1 VKKRSK
7 QTTNQNTTATMTPT
21 NPQWVTDS
29 VQGLGGKI
37 TDTFKNLDPYSLV
50 PGADPLQTQ
59 AATSAAGLTTS
70 PNYGQATDILG
81 RVAGAGP
88 STVQAGDIQGGI
100 AGFMNPYMKDVV
112 DTSLADYNQGAG
124 YTRAENKLALA
135 GDTTFGG
142 SGGAIQ
148 TMLSNDALDRG
159 RGTLAAGLRSGAYD
173 RAASLAAQQA
183 NMNQQASLAS
193 GQFNE
198 QALSRQGDAA
208 TGMANIAGAQGTDTR
223 ANIGTQADV
232 GAILRQIEAARRGA
246 PVTAL
251 GAESSLIGG
260 LPLDLFKGQNATGSL
275 SGTDVKTTSGA
286 DLGDWLK
293 MLAAGGLAVGTGG
306 LGLLAPGAAASTT
319 AGMGAVVSDRRMKT
333 DIKKVGR
340 LDDGLAVYK
349 YRYKAGGPQH
359 IGVMAQEVQKVKPE
373 AVRNYGGT
381 LAVDYGKL

>member
-1 VKKRSK
+1 
-7 QTTNQNTTATMTPT
+7 
-21 NPQWVTDS
+21 
-29 VQGLGGKI
+29 
-37 TDTFKNLDPYSLV
+37 
-50 PGADPLQTQ
+50 
-59 AATSAAGLTTS
+59 
-70 PNYGQATDILG
+70 
-81 RVAGAGP
+81 
-88 STVQAGDIQGGI
+88 
-100 AGFMNPYMKDVV
+100 
-112 DTSLADYNQGAG
+112 
-124 YTRAENKLALA
+124 
-135 GDTTFGG
+135 
-142 SGGAIQ
+142 
-148 TMLSNDALDRG
+148 MLSNDALDRG

-306 LGLLAPGAAASTT
+306 LALGGLGLLAPGAAASTT

>member
-1 VKKRSK
+1 VKKSK
-7 QTTNQNTTATMTPT
+7 TKTTQNTTSTMTPT

-29 VQGLGGKI
+29 VQGLGGRI
-37 TDTFKNLDPYSLV
+37 TDTFKGLDPYSLV
-50 PGADPLQTQ
+50 PGADPLQTK
-59 AATSAAGLTTS
+59 AATSAAGLSTS
-70 PNYGQATDILG
+70 PAYGQASDILG

-100 AGFMNPYMKDVV
+100 AGFMNPYLRDVV

-223 ANIGTQADV
+223 ANIGLQADI
-232 GAILRQIEAARRGA
+232 GAILRQIEAERAKA
-246 PVTAL
+246 PITAL
-251 GAESSLIGG
+251 GAETSLIGG

-275 SGTDVKTTSGA
+275 VGKSSTSEMGLSGE
-286 DLGDWLK
+286 DLGKLAMAAAVASDRRLK
-293 MLAAGGLAVGTGG
+293 TDIEKVGKMDNGLAVF
-306 LGLLAPGAAASTT
+306 
-319 AGMGAVVSDRRMKT
+319 
-333 DIKKVGR
+333 
-340 LDDGLAVYK
+340 K
-349 YRYKAGGPQH
+349 YRYKAGGPMQL
-359 IGVMAQEVQKVKPE
+359 GVMAQDVQKKKPE
-373 AVRNYGGT
+373 AVVKTPSGYLGVKYGA
-381 LAVDYGKL
+381 L